1 MTMELELEGLFRL
14 LLAVVLAFPIG
25 YEREMTHKPA
35 GLRTHM
41 LIALGSA
48 TLTIA
53 SLRGFPG
60 SDPAR
65 VAAYIVAGIGF
76 VGAGAIIREKDK
88 VVGITTA
95 ASLWISASIGL
106 SSGAGLYLT
115 ALATSILGYIILST
129 KSMEITLI
137 RKRKDRSQPS

>member
-1 MTMELELEGLFRL
+1 MILESELEGLFRL
-14 LLAVVLAFPIG
+14 LLAVGLAFPIG
-25 YEREMTHKPA
+25 YERERTHKPA

-48 TLTIA
+48 ALTFA
-53 SLRGFPG
+53 SLKGFPG

-65 VAAYIVAGIGF
+65 VAAYVVAGIGF
-76 VGAGAIIREKDK
+76 VGAGAIIRERDK

-106 SSGAGLYLT
+106 SSGAGLYLI
-115 ALATSILGYIILST
+115 ASATSALGYIILSA
-129 KSMEITLI
+129 KSMEVGLLG
-137 RKRKDRSQPS
+137 KGGG

>member
-1 MTMELELEGLFRL
+1 MDLKLELEGLFRL
-14 LLAVVLAFPIG
+14 LIAVGLAFPIG
-25 YEREMTHKPA
+25 YERELTHKPA

-48 TLTIA
+48 ALTYA
-53 SLRGFPG
+53 SLEGFPG

-65 VAAYIVAGIGF
+65 VAAYVVAGIGF
-76 VGAGAIIREKDK
+76 VGAGAIIREKAK

-115 ALATSILGYIILST
+115 ASATSILGYIILST
-129 KSMEITLI
+129 KSVKVSLF
-137 RKRKDRSQPS
+137 RKKK